1 MIPTFRANPESELSL
16 IGVDMALGDRV
27 YLPDLYAAV
36 LRGGTAHIREG
47 VNGWFVG
54 LMQGEPLYMF
64 RSDDPLV
71 SSFIRPLGIVEDTRA
86 VRICHLD
93 VPIPDIDR
101 ENLLRVADHIASGIK
116 RDISIYLH
124 GHRMTF
130 SRWLDLYRV
139 VVHNRIG
146 GFVCEAYI
154 KSGALTRAADI
165 IR

>member
-27 YLPDLYAAV
+27 YLPDLYAAT
-36 LRGGTAHIREG
+36 LRGGTTHIRKG

-71 SSFIRPLGIVEDTRA
+71 SSFIRPLSIVEDTRA

-93 VPIPDIDR
+93 VPVPDIDR
-101 ENLLRVADHIASGIK
+101 ENLLRVANHVASGIK
-116 RDISIYLH
+116 RGIPIYLH
-124 GHRMTF
+124 GYRMTF
-130 SRWLDLYRV
+130 SRWLDLHKV
-139 VVHNRIG
+139 AVHNRNG
-146 GFVCEAYI
+146 YLVCEAYI
-154 KSGALTRAADI
+154 KTEALTRAADI